1 MSQTVRQGDAGDAF
15 PPFGRRNIPSAFVFR
30 ANSGK
35 SPNFVPPPSLTAH
48 LLFERTT
55 GSLGARALSF
65 APERQRH
72 KRLFGWV
79 LILFGKLQTPL
90 RSNRSN
96 RSRHGNTATPQKR
109 SPPPGDPI
117 GSNCGSIAGE
127 RARARARTH
136 TRRAKGRR
144 EF

>member
-1 MSQTVRQGDAGDAF
+1 MLVMLSLRSGDGTFLRRLCFVRTVG
-15 PPFGRRNIPSAFVFR
+15 
-30 ANSGK
+30 
-35 SPNFVPPPSLTAH
+35 SPQILTIPPPPHPPMTAH

-55 GSLGARALSF
+55 GSLGARARSF

-90 RSNRSN
+90 RSNRSY

-136 TRRAKGRR
+136 TPGERQARILMK
-144 EF
+144 